1 MHPHAVMCHAAPDL
15 ASLSRWAPVLPRVL
29 QLWTS
34 HLRQGKLRR
43 CHVSHGTG
51 PRLPAGEGSGAVTHP
66 IVPCGPRASSI
77 KKGLAGLA
85 MQLGSR
91 ISKECSRVF
100 KTPAPE

>member
-1 MHPHAVMCHAAPDL
+1 MHSHAVMCHAALDL

-51 PRLPAGEGSGAVTHP
+51 PRLPAGEGSGAVMHP
-66 IVPCGPRASSI
+66 IVPCGPWASSI
-77 KKGLAGLA
+77 KKCLAGLA
-85 MQLGSR
+85 MQLGSH
-91 ISKECSRVF
+91 ISKECSHVF
-100 KTPAPE
+100 KTPTPE